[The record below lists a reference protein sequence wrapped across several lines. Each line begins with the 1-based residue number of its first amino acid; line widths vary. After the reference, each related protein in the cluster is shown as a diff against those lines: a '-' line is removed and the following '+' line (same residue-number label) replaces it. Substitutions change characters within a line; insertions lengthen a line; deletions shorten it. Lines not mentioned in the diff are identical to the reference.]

1 MKKSFSISPA
11 PELIEVRWGTR
22 ETPAE
27 LRRTQRR
34 MLRIEVKPSGDVV
47 VFAPSGEDVTA
58 IESRVLL
65 KSAWIFRA
73 IDRVSSRPSITP
85 MRRFVS
91 GETHLFLGKQYKL
104 AIEQS
109 EESQIR
115 IEGPRLTVF
124 TPRVDDPAHC
134 RSLVMAFYAVAAK
147 SIFGERLDAMIPPFI
162 RKGLQKPPLIVRRM
176 SKRWGS
182 YTPKGRIILN
192 VDLVRASPMLID
204 YVICHEL
211 AHAFHSHHGKE
222 WSSLLSTVMPD
233 WESRKIRLENFL
245 R

>member
-1 MKKSFSISPA
+1 VKKSLSMAPA
-11 PELIEVRWGTR
+11 PERIEIRWGTR
-22 ETPAE
+22 ETAAE
-27 LRRTQRR
+27 LRRTQQRL
-34 MLRIEVKPSGDVV
+34 LRIEVGPTGAVV
-47 VFAPSGEDVTA
+47 VFAPSGEDVTK
-58 IESRVLL
+58 IGSRVSL
-65 KSAWIFRA
+65 KGAWIFRS
-73 IDRVSSRPSITP
+73 IDRVSNRPSRTP

-109 EESQIR
+109 EEPQIR
-115 IEGPRLTVF
+115 IEGSRLALF
-124 TPRVDDPAHC
+124 TPRGDDPAQC
-134 RSLVMAFYAVAAK
+134 RSLMKEFYAVAAR
-147 SIFGERLDAMIPPFI
+147 SVFGDRLDAMIPPFS
-162 RKGLQKPPLIVRRM
+162 RKGLEKPPLIVRQM

-211 AHAFHSHHGKE
+211 AHAFHSHHGKQ

-233 WESRKIRLENFL
+233 WEYRKARLETFL

>member
-1 MKKSFSISPA
+1 MKKSLSMASA
-11 PELIEVRWGTR
+11 PEHIEIKWATR
-22 ETPAE
+22 EAPAE

-34 MLRIEVKPSGDVV
+34 VLRIEVKPSGDVV
-47 VFAPSGEDVTA
+47 VFAPSGEDVAT
-58 IESRVLL
+58 IKSRVLL
-65 KSAWIFRA
+65 KGAWIFRA

-104 AIEQS
+104 SLEQS
-109 EESQIR
+109 EQAQIG
-115 IEGPRLTVF
+115 IEGSRLTVF
-124 TPRVDDPAHC
+124 TPSVDDPTQC

-147 SIFGERLDAMIPPFI
+147 SVFGERLDAMIPPFS
-162 RKGLQKPPLIVRRM
+162 RKGLQKPPLVVRQM

-182 YTPKGRIILN
+182 YTPQGRIILN

-233 WESRKIRLENFL
+233 WECRKTRLEAFL

>member
-1 MKKSFSISPA
+1 MKKSLSMVSA
-11 PELIEVRWGTR
+11 PERIEIRWGTR

-27 LRRTQRR
+27 VRRTQRR
-34 MLRIEVKPSGDVV
+34 VLRIEVRPSGDVV
-47 VFAPSGEDVTA
+47 VFAPSGEDVKN

-65 KSAWIFRA
+65 KGAWIFRA
-73 IDRVSSRPSITP
+73 IDRVSSWPSITP
-85 MRRFVS
+85 MRRFIS

-109 EESQIR
+109 AESQIR
-115 IEGPRLTVF
+115 IEGSRLTVF
-124 TPRVDDPAHC
+124 TPRVDDPAQC
-134 RSLVMAFYAVAAK
+134 RSLVMAFYAITAK
-147 SIFGERLDAMIPPFI
+147 SVFGERLAAMIPPFS
-162 RKGLQKPPLIVRRM
+162 RKGLQKPSLIVRQM

-222 WSSLLSTVMPD
+222 WSNLLSTVMPD
-233 WESRKIRLENFL
+233 WERRKIRLESFL